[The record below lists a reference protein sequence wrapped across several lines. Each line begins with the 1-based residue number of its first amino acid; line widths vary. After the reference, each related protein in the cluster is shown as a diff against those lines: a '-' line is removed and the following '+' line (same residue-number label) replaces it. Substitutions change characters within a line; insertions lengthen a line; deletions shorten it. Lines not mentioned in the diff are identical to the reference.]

1 MIGLDNPMYPKGCP
15 DLQMDPANVR
25 SYTLSDQSCVTQ
37 FLKKKM
43 PIKQYRESQFLGNR
57 KTLMNANNKW
67 KSLTHGA
74 KRTEKKTS
82 IFFPLHFI

>member
-1 MIGLDNPMYPKGCP
+1 MIGLDNPMYPNAQIFRWIQRTCARTRFPTSRVLHNIEKEDADKTIQG
-15 DLQMDPANVR
+15 
-25 SYTLSDQSCVTQ
+25 VT
-37 FLKKKM
+37 
-43 PIKQYRESQFLGNR
+43 ILGDC